1 MFLIPGDTPGLTAVK
16 EEDKMGIRGSQTCE
30 LHLENVKLHESRI
43 LGGPEKG
50 LGFGFKTAMMTLDA
64 GRAVVA
70 SQANGVAM
78 AVIEELVK
86 YCNEHLDGG
95 RPLSKNPAATFKIA
109 ELEAQTQAC
118 RQLVY
123 QIGRMRDAGLNHG
136 HESCCAKIVATENA
150 INATK
155 VAMDIMG
162 VNGLEKGSVME
173 KLYRDAR
180 ILAISEG
187 TNQVQRLVVT
197 NGLFPK
203 KKKK

>member
-1 MFLIPGDTPGLTAVK
+1 MYKSFS
-16 EEDKMGIRGSQTCE
+16 ME
-30 LHLENVKLHESRI
+30 L
-43 LGGPEKG
+43 
-50 LGFGFKTAMMTLDA
+50 A
-64 GRAVVA
+64 GRTLTVDVGRVA
-70 SQANGVAM
+70 AQANGVALR
-78 AVIEELVK
+78 AIEILVD
-86 YCNEHLDGG
+86 YCNNHLDGG
-95 RPLSKNPAATFKIA
+95 RPLSKNLAATFKIA

-123 QIGRMRDAGLNHG
+123 HTAKMRDAGLNHG
-136 HESCCAKIVATENA
+136 HESCCAKIVCTENA
-150 INATK
+150 INATR

-162 VNGLEKGSVME
+162 VNGLEKGSAME

-180 ILAISEG
+180 ILSIYEG